1 MFKHAKHLMI
11 HDMFVNTV
19 MIIQCCLCAPADME
33 SALALTTEEGTV
45 SDMVAAAV
53 AQIGEKISFFDEKLS
68 SIITDTILKFYK
80 EKMIKKIINFDYFYF
95 EEYEKKIII
104 QNCCEI
110 IESSEYEQISKE
122 KEYIHEAVLQ
132 YVIENKSM
140 ILEGFVNFRIKEYI
154 KYLDSI
160 VDIAVNKY
168 IIEKEYNEFISL
180 LRMYINSKKS
190 NIKNLHLIY
199 GKSELTILDENKNI
213 VPLCKE
219 IYNAKFLSDI
229 IFSENDY
236 ALNTLLT
243 LLPQRIEI
251 HLLDSEDEF
260 IKTVKL
266 IFEDRVYICR
276 ECNIC
281 RTYKMI
287 KMTKQQ

>member
-1 MFKHAKHLMI
+1 MKSFCIKTNNNAILEYLLDKLDYLELEEVKYSKNKFKI
-11 HDMFVNTV
+11 YSN
-19 MIIQCCLCAPADME
+19 II
-33 SALALTTEEGTV
+33 V
-45 SDMVAAAV
+45 HY
-53 AQIGEKISFFDEKLS
+53 IGEKISFFDEKLS

-281 RTYKMI
+281 RTYKML
-287 KMTKQQ
+287 KMKKQQ

>member
-1 MFKHAKHLMI
+1 MKSFCIKTNNNAILEYLLDKLDYLELEEVKYSKNKFKI
-11 HDMFVNTV
+11 YSN
-19 MIIQCCLCAPADME
+19 II
-33 SALALTTEEGTV
+33 V
-45 SDMVAAAV
+45 HY
-53 AQIGEKISFFDEKLS
+53 IGEKISFFDEKLS

-160 VDIAVNKY
+160 VDIAINKY

>member
-1 MFKHAKHLMI
+1 MKSFCIKTNNNAILEYLLDKLDYLELEKVKYSKNKFKI
-11 HDMFVNTV
+11 YSN
-19 MIIQCCLCAPADME
+19 II
-33 SALALTTEEGTV
+33 V
-45 SDMVAAAV
+45 HY
-53 AQIGEKISFFDEKLS
+53 IGEKISFFDEKLS

>member
-1 MFKHAKHLMI
+1 MKSFCIKTNNNAILEYLLDKLDYLELEEVKYSKNKFKI
-11 HDMFVNTV
+11 YSN
-19 MIIQCCLCAPADME
+19 II
-33 SALALTTEEGTV
+33 V
-45 SDMVAAAV
+45 HF
-53 AQIGEKISFFDEKLS
+53 IGEKISFFDEKLS

-132 YVIENKSM
+132 YVIESKSM

>member
-1 MFKHAKHLMI
+1 MKSFCIKTNNNAILEYLLDKLGYLELEEVRYSKNKFKI
-11 HDMFVNTV
+11 YSN
-19 MIIQCCLCAPADME
+19 II
-33 SALALTTEEGTV
+33 V
-45 SDMVAAAV
+45 HY
-53 AQIGEKISFFDEKLS
+53 IGEKISFFDEKLS

-213 VPLCKE
+213 VLLCKE

>member
-1 MFKHAKHLMI
+1 MKSFCIKTNNNAILEYLLDKLDYLELEEVKYSKNKFKI
-11 HDMFVNTV
+11 YSN
-19 MIIQCCLCAPADME
+19 II
-33 SALALTTEEGTV
+33 V
-45 SDMVAAAV
+45 HY
-53 AQIGEKISFFDEKLS
+53 IGEKISFFDEKLS

-80 EKMIKKIINFDYFYF
+80 EKIIKKIINFDYFYF

-287 KMTKQQ
+287 KMTRQQ

>member
-1 MFKHAKHLMI
+1 MKSFCIKTNNNAILEYLLDKLDYLELEEVKYSKNKFKI
-11 HDMFVNTV
+11 YSN
-19 MIIQCCLCAPADME
+19 II
-33 SALALTTEEGTV
+33 V
-45 SDMVAAAV
+45 HY
-53 AQIGEKISFFDEKLS
+53 IGEKISFFDEKLS

-132 YVIENKSM
+132 YVIESKSM

>member
-1 MFKHAKHLMI
+1 MKSFCIKTNNNAILEYLLDKLDYLELEEVKYSKNKFKI
-11 HDMFVNTV
+11 YSN
-19 MIIQCCLCAPADME
+19 II
-33 SALALTTEEGTV
+33 V
-45 SDMVAAAV
+45 HY
-53 AQIGEKISFFDEKLS
+53 IGEKISFFDEKLS

-95 EEYEKKIII
+95 KEYEKKIII

>member
-1 MFKHAKHLMI
+1 MKSFCIKTNNNAILEYLLDKLDYLELAEVKYSKNKFKI
-11 HDMFVNTV
+11 YSN
-19 MIIQCCLCAPADME
+19 II
-33 SALALTTEEGTV
+33 V
-45 SDMVAAAV
+45 HY
-53 AQIGEKISFFDEKLS
+53 IGEKISLFDEKLS

-104 QNCCEI
+104 QNYCEI

-132 YVIENKSM
+132 YVIENNSM

>member
-1 MFKHAKHLMI
+1 MKSFCIKTNNNAILEYLLDKLDYLELEEVKYSKNKFKI
-11 HDMFVNTV
+11 YSN
-19 MIIQCCLCAPADME
+19 II
-33 SALALTTEEGTV
+33 V
-45 SDMVAAAV
+45 HY
-53 AQIGEKISFFDEKLS
+53 IGEKISFFDEKLS
-68 SIITDTILKFYK
+68 SNITDTILKFYK

>member
-1 MFKHAKHLMI
+1 MKSFCIKTNNNAILEYLLDKLDYFELEEVKYSKNKFKI
-11 HDMFVNTV
+11 YSN
-19 MIIQCCLCAPADME
+19 II
-33 SALALTTEEGTV
+33 V
-45 SDMVAAAV
+45 HY
-53 AQIGEKISFFDEKLS
+53 IGEKISFFDEKLS

>member
-1 MFKHAKHLMI
+1 MKSFCIKTNNNAILEYLLDKLDYLELEEVRYSKNKFKI
-11 HDMFVNTV
+11 YSN
-19 MIIQCCLCAPADME
+19 II
-33 SALALTTEEGTV
+33 V
-45 SDMVAAAV
+45 HY
-53 AQIGEKISFFDEKLS
+53 IGEKISFFDEKLS

-95 EEYEKKIII
+95 EEYEKKIIM

>member
-1 MFKHAKHLMI
+1 MKSFCIKTNNNAILEYLLDKLDYLELEEVKYSKNKFKI
-11 HDMFVNTV
+11 YSN
-19 MIIQCCLCAPADME
+19 IIAHY
-33 SALALTTEEGTV
+33 
-45 SDMVAAAV
+45 
-53 AQIGEKISFFDEKLS
+53 IGEKISFFDEKLS

>member
-1 MFKHAKHLMI
+1 MKSFCIKTNNNAILKYLLDKLDYLELEEVKYSKNKFKI
-11 HDMFVNTV
+11 YSN
-19 MIIQCCLCAPADME
+19 II
-33 SALALTTEEGTV
+33 V
-45 SDMVAAAV
+45 HY
-53 AQIGEKISFFDEKLS
+53 IGEKISFFDEKLS

>member
-1 MFKHAKHLMI
+1 MKSFCIKTNNNAILEYLLDKLDYLELEEVKYSKNKFKI
-11 HDMFVNTV
+11 YSN
-19 MIIQCCLCAPADME
+19 II
-33 SALALTTEEGTV
+33 V
-45 SDMVAAAV
+45 HY
-53 AQIGEKISFFDEKLS
+53 IGEKISFFDEKIS

-122 KEYIHEAVLQ
+122 KEYIHEAVLK

-287 KMTKQQ
+287 KMIKQQ

>member
-1 MFKHAKHLMI
+1 MKSFCIKTNNNAILEYLLDKLDYLELEEVKYSKNKFKI
-11 HDMFVNTV
+11 YSN
-19 MIIQCCLCAPADME
+19 II
-33 SALALTTEEGTV
+33 V
-45 SDMVAAAV
+45 HF
-53 AQIGEKISFFDEKLS
+53 IGEKISFFDEKLS

-219 IYNAKFLSDI
+219 IHNAKFLSDI

>member
-1 MFKHAKHLMI
+1 MSNKPTLLSTVPFSSFSQWDVKQFFFAKILSKYPVEELGKHLI
-11 HDMFVNTV
+11 HQT
-19 MIIQCCLCAPADME
+19 
-33 SALALTTEEGTV
+33 
-45 SDMVAAAV
+45 
-53 AQIGEKISFFDEKLS
+53 EKIQLSDEPTKEF
-68 SIITDTILKFYK
+68 TILGVSNKIGMFDGST
-80 EKMIKKIINFDYFYF
+80 EKGSKINATF
-95 EEYEKKIII
+95 E
-104 QNCCEI
+104 
-110 IESSEYEQISKE
+110 
-122 KEYIHEAVLQ
+122 
-132 YVIENKSM
+132 
-140 ILEGFVNFRIKEYI
+140 
-154 KYLDSI
+154 
-160 VDIAVNKY
+160 
-168 IIEKEYNEFISL
+168 
-180 LRMYINSKKS
+180 
-190 NIKNLHLIY
+190 
-199 GKSELTILDENKNI
+199 ILDENKNI

>member
-1 MFKHAKHLMI
+1 MKSFCIKTNNNAILEYLLDKLDYLELEEVKYSKNKFKI
-11 HDMFVNTV
+11 YYN
-19 MIIQCCLCAPADME
+19 II
-33 SALALTTEEGTV
+33 V
-45 SDMVAAAV
+45 HY
-53 AQIGEKISFFDEKLS
+53 IGEKISFFDEKLS

>member
-1 MFKHAKHLMI
+1 MKSFCIKTNNNAILEYLLDKLDYLELEEVKYSKNKFKI
-11 HDMFVNTV
+11 YSN
-19 MIIQCCLCAPADME
+19 II
-33 SALALTTEEGTV
+33 V
-45 SDMVAAAV
+45 HY
-53 AQIGEKISFFDEKLS
+53 IGEKISFFDEKLS

-132 YVIENKSM
+132 YVIENESM

>member
-1 MFKHAKHLMI
+1 MKSFCIKTNNNAILEYLLDKLDYLELEEVKYSKNKFKI
-11 HDMFVNTV
+11 YSN
-19 MIIQCCLCAPADME
+19 II
-33 SALALTTEEGTV
+33 V
-45 SDMVAAAV
+45 HY
-53 AQIGEKISFFDEKLS
+53 IGEKISFFDEKLS
-68 SIITDTILKFYK
+68 SIIIDTILKFYK

>member
-1 MFKHAKHLMI
+1 MKSFCIKTNNNAILEYLLDKLDYLELEEVKYSKNKFKI
-11 HDMFVNTV
+11 YSN
-19 MIIQCCLCAPADME
+19 II
-33 SALALTTEEGTV
+33 V
-45 SDMVAAAV
+45 HY
-53 AQIGEKISFFDEKLS
+53 IGEKISFFDEKLS

-110 IESSEYEQISKE
+110 IKSSEYEEISKE

>member
-1 MFKHAKHLMI
+1 MKSFCIKTNNNAILEYLLDKLDYLELEEVKYSKNKFKI
-11 HDMFVNTV
+11 YSN
-19 MIIQCCLCAPADME
+19 II
-33 SALALTTEEGTV
+33 V
-45 SDMVAAAV
+45 HY
-53 AQIGEKISFFDEKLS
+53 IGEKISFFDEKLS

-132 YVIENKSM
+132 YVIEYKSM

>member
-1 MFKHAKHLMI
+1 MKSFCIKTNNNAILEYLLDKLDYLELEEVKYSKNKFKI
-11 HDMFVNTV
+11 YSN
-19 MIIQCCLCAPADME
+19 II
-33 SALALTTEEGTV
+33 V
-45 SDMVAAAV
+45 HY
-53 AQIGEKISFFDEKLS
+53 IGEKISFIDEKLS

-95 EEYEKKIII
+95 EEHEKKIII

-287 KMTKQQ
+287 KMTIQQ

>member
-1 MFKHAKHLMI
+1 MKSFCIKTNNNAILEYLLDKLDYLELEEVRYSKNKFKI
-11 HDMFVNTV
+11 YSN
-19 MIIQCCLCAPADME
+19 II
-33 SALALTTEEGTV
+33 V
-45 SDMVAAAV
+45 HY
-53 AQIGEKISFFDEKLS
+53 IGEKISFFDEKIS

-122 KEYIHEAVLQ
+122 KEYIHEAVLK

-287 KMTKQQ
+287 KMIKQQ

>member
-1 MFKHAKHLMI
+1 MKSFCIKTNNNAILEYLLDKLDYLELEEVKYSKNKFKI
-11 HDMFVNTV
+11 YSN
-19 MIIQCCLCAPADME
+19 II
-33 SALALTTEEGTV
+33 V
-45 SDMVAAAV
+45 HY
-53 AQIGEKISFFDEKLS
+53 IGEKISFFDEKLS

-287 KMTKQQ
+287 K

>member
-1 MFKHAKHLMI
+1 MKSFCIKTNNNAILEYLLDKLDYLELEEVKYSKNKFKI
-11 HDMFVNTV
+11 YSN
-19 MIIQCCLCAPADME
+19 II
-33 SALALTTEEGTV
+33 V
-45 SDMVAAAV
+45 HY
-53 AQIGEKISFFDEKLS
+53 IGEKISFFDEKLS

-104 QNCCEI
+104 QTCCEI

>member
-1 MFKHAKHLMI
+1 
-11 HDMFVNTV
+11 
-19 MIIQCCLCAPADME
+19 
-33 SALALTTEEGTV
+33 
-45 SDMVAAAV
+45 
-53 AQIGEKISFFDEKLS
+53 
-68 SIITDTILKFYK
+68 
-80 EKMIKKIINFDYFYF
+80 MIKKIINFDYFYF

-132 YVIENKSM
+132 
-140 ILEGFVNFRIKEYI
+140 
-154 KYLDSI
+154 
-160 VDIAVNKY
+160 Y

>member
-1 MFKHAKHLMI
+1 MKSFCIKTNNNAILEYLLDKLDYLELEEVKYSKNKFKI
-11 HDMFVNTV
+11 YSN
-19 MIIQCCLCAPADME
+19 II
-33 SALALTTEEGTV
+33 V
-45 SDMVAAAV
+45 HY
-53 AQIGEKISFFDEKLS
+53 IGEKISFFDEKLS

-229 IFSENDY
+229 IFPENDY

>member
-1 MFKHAKHLMI
+1 MKSFCIKTNNNAILEYLLDKLDYLELEEVKYSKNKFKI
-11 HDMFVNTV
+11 YSN
-19 MIIQCCLCAPADME
+19 II
-33 SALALTTEEGTV
+33 V
-45 SDMVAAAV
+45 HY
-53 AQIGEKISFFDEKLS
+53 IGEKISSFDEKLS

>member
-1 MFKHAKHLMI
+1 MKSFCIKTNNNAILEYLLDKLDYLELEEVKYSKNKFKI
-11 HDMFVNTV
+11 YSN
-19 MIIQCCLCAPADME
+19 II
-33 SALALTTEEGTV
+33 V
-45 SDMVAAAV
+45 HY
-53 AQIGEKISFFDEKLS
+53 IGEKISFFDEKLS

-160 VDIAVNKY
+160 VDIVVNKY

>member
-1 MFKHAKHLMI
+1 MKSFCIKTNNNAILEYLLDKLDYLELEEVKYSKNKFKI
-11 HDMFVNTV
+11 YSN
-19 MIIQCCLCAPADME
+19 II
-33 SALALTTEEGTV
+33 V
-45 SDMVAAAV
+45 HY
-53 AQIGEKISFFDEKLS
+53 IGEKISFFDEKLS

-140 ILEGFVNFRIKEYI
+140 ILEGFVNFRIREYI

>member
-1 MFKHAKHLMI
+1 MKSFCIKTNNNAILEYLLDKLDYLELEEVKYSKNKFKI
-11 HDMFVNTV
+11 YSN
-19 MIIQCCLCAPADME
+19 II
-33 SALALTTEEGTV
+33 V
-45 SDMVAAAV
+45 HY
-53 AQIGEKISFFDEKLS
+53 IGEKISFFDEKLS

-168 IIEKEYNEFISL
+168 MIEKEYNEFISL

-219 IYNAKFLSDI
+219 IYNARFLSDI

>member
-1 MFKHAKHLMI
+1 MKSFCIKTNNNAILEYLLDKLDYLELEEVKYSKNKFKI
-11 HDMFVNTV
+11 YSN
-19 MIIQCCLCAPADME
+19 II
-33 SALALTTEEGTV
+33 V
-45 SDMVAAAV
+45 HF
-53 AQIGEKISFFDEKLS
+53 IGEKISFFDEKLS